1 MSLCRATLS
10 SSKTYVRPKLREK
23 GESHIVLKQCRHP
36 CIENSVPNYIP
47 NDVKIMKD
55 GHRFYFVTG
64 PNMGGKSTYIRS
76 VALSVLLAQIGS
88 FVPCNEA
95 EISVVDA
102 FFTRIGASDNPSKA
116 MSTFMYEML
125 EMKSMITGSTS
136 ASLLIIDE
144 MGRGTSTFDGFGLSW
159 AISRRIAEKI
169 KAPCLFAT
177 HFHDL
182 TTLSDTIPSIGN
194 LHVNALCSKN
204 KATFLYR
211 VRPGIC
217 YESFGIHV
225 AKLAAFPDSTIKL
238 AEKKLKELDESC
250 ISLDRISREFADLP
264 HGNEFIQRVKE
275 AFSASTFRSRNKGV
289 KRELKELIDADGSN
303 YNDKRVKLE
312 PKELMDVDSSNY
324 NESENILR
332 IIYCQPKHLRSE
344 ILRHLNNY
352 LKY

>member
-225 AKLAAFPDSTIKL
+225 AKLAAFPDSTIK
-238 AEKKLKELDESC
+238 
-250 ISLDRISREFADLP
+250 
-264 HGNEFIQRVKE
+264 EFIQRVKE